1 MNHSQTK
8 KVIKWVQST
17 TGEGNPMADNKLPKI
32 KGGAKT
38 QTKIEA
44 KLKSEKDPLNK

>member
-1 MNHSQTK
+1 MNHNQTK
-8 KVIKWVQST
+8 KVIKCVQST
-17 TGEGNPMADNKLPKI
+17 TVEGNPMADNKLPKI